1 MAVPKRRTSLTRR
14 KKRRSHRA
22 LTAPSLA
29 VCDHCGQPKLAHR
42 ACPNCGYYRGRQVI
56 FPREV

>member
-1 MAVPKRRTSLTRR
+1 MAVPKRRTSLTRK

-22 LTAPSLA
+22 LAAPSLA
-29 VCDHCGQPKLAHR
+29 TCDHCGQPKLAHR